1 MTSLDLSAENLL
13 DPLLQ
18 GINDVLPKLPSAL
31 VVLLVG
37 IVVIRII
44 SWFASWLIGYIKIPR
59 GLKGIILSLLN
70 AMLAVFLII
79 VFLQSLGLSNVAF
92 IFSAAVAATGLA
104 VGNGSVTLISD
115 IISGIYLARD
125 RDFAVGDIVRAGE
138 EPSVEGEIMSMDMR
152 RTRIKDA
159 NGHIHSLP
167 NSVVERKAYVLI
179 TKKRDRKA

>member
-138 EPSVEGEIMSMDMR
+138 EPPVEGEIMSMDMR